1 MTSILNIIEYPPA
14 LELGSKLV
22 VIYPSSEDFD
32 LSIQLMLQLR
42 KIGKPVGIVDIILA
56 AIAINR
62 DLIVVSNDRD
72 FVTLKQVAHNL
83 KTENFKS

>member
-1 MTSILNIIEYPPA
+1 LTSILNIIEYPPA

>member
-1 MTSILNIIEYPPA
+1 MIEYPPA

-32 LSIQLMLQLR
+32 LSIQIMLQLR

-62 DLIVVSNDRD
+62 DLTVVSNDRD

>member
-1 MTSILNIIEYPPA
+1 
-14 LELGSKLV
+14 
-22 VIYPSSEDFD
+22 
-32 LSIQLMLQLR
+32 MLQLR